1 MQNKKYIM
9 AEDSKAIEDIDDI
22 ENVQNVE
29 EKLNMLSMV
38 KNLMESGRK
47 KNIIIEIFDDSKNEI
62 YPTAWGNVSQIAT
75 CRKCQKTGESI
86 VKKKCGI
93 WNSCCGCCFVLLCLW
108 CFIPCLCYAACD
120 IHHFCPYCKSPIGIK
135 TFL

>member
-62 YPTAWGNVSQIAT
+62 YPTA
-75 CRKCQKTGESI
+75 
-86 VKKKCGI
+86 
-93 WNSCCGCCFVLLCLW
+93 
-108 CFIPCLCYAACD
+108 
-120 IHHFCPYCKSPIGIK
+120 
-135 TFL
+135 